1 MDNQEIKEEL
11 TSTLKNLLEKIS
23 QLSISLQTKL
33 KIVRLYVPTQ
43 FNFQLR
49 LYNFSQT
56 WLQNELDSLITN
68 YIRSW
73 LQYPINSCVSEI
85 IHLPL
90 SYGGLGIPSL
100 KAIAAK
106 HNLSVRAGLRDNE
119 DPNMKLLWEI
129 TSPKHIPT
137 DTLLL
142 NSTFSEACHKLSQ
155 TSLSSSLIHIKSLVV
170 QGPSISAINSELEK
184 KEIKRWSNFSLSL
197 PDSTFKF
204 LRKALQQQL
213 ATAANMQ
220 RWHRTGSNL
229 CSLCQS
235 VQTNKHVLSNCS
247 FPGSLARYS
256 DRHNSILKII
266 FDYLMSVLPSSFTI
280 YVDLPTSNPINT
292 IFNTLRPDLAIL
304 YSFPK

>member
-1 MDNQEIKEEL
+1 
-11 TSTLKNLLEKIS
+11 
-23 QLSISLQTKL
+23 
-33 KIVRLYVPTQ
+33 
-43 FNFQLR
+43 
-49 LYNFSQT
+49 
-56 WLQNELDSLITN
+56 
-68 YIRSW
+68 
-73 LQYPINSCVSEI
+73 
-85 IHLPL
+85 
-90 SYGGLGIPSL
+90 
-100 KAIAAK
+100 
-106 HNLSVRAGLRDNE
+106 
-119 DPNMKLLWEI
+119 MKLLWEI

-137 DTLLL
+137 DALLL

-155 TSLSSSLIHIKSLVV
+155 TSLSSSLNHIKSLVV

-256 DRHNSILKII
+256 ARHNSILKII

-304 YSFPK
+304 SPDKITVLELTVCHETNLSSAKLRKMNKYLNLTQNLNPPFSNHDVKICTLEVSVLGFISDLNPFMKLLQIKKIPSSVLNKITLTAIDHSKNIYINRDNSSADTN